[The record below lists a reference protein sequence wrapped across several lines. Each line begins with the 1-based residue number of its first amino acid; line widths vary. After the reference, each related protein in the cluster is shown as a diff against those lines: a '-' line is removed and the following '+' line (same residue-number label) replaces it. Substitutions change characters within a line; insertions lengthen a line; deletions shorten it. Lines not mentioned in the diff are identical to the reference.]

1 MDINIA
7 DDAEAIDP
15 NPTLTHS
22 KVLLSGV
29 VERNILSCV
38 IVYFYV

>member
-7 DDAEAIDP
+7 DDAEAIDH